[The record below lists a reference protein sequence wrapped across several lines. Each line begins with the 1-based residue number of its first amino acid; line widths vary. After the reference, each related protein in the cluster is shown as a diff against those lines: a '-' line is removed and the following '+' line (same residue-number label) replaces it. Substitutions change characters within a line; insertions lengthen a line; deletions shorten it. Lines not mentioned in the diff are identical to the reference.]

1 MGEPDESVAGLLVR
15 LREVAGL
22 AAEATRLAARA
33 AQLSGTRLKLGQLE
47 LVPGAVF
54 TVRLPRSVD
63 VVEFSVEAG
72 EWRRLGRA
80 REARF
85 KAEAGCVVL
94 ELVGEREEGQQGRE
108 GHALAEQL
116 RRLGSG
122 ERALLAVSLCQ
133 PKAGELVALARI
145 LGEEDWESIV
155 GELRRINSA
164 LAEYVAALERV
175 IAVARLVL

>member
-1 MGEPDESVAGLLVR
+1 VAEPDKNVAGLLVR
-15 LREVAGL
+15 LREAAELV
-22 AAEATRLAARA
+22 AEATRLAARA
-33 AQLSGTRLKLGQLE
+33 AQLGATRLELGRPE
-47 LVPGAVF
+47 LAPGAVF

-63 VVEFSVEAG
+63 VVEFSIEAG

-80 REARF
+80 GEARF

-94 ELVGEREEGQQGRE
+94 ELVGEGEEGQQGRE
-108 GHALAEQL
+108 GHALAERL
-116 RRLGSG
+116 RRP
-122 ERALLAVSLCQ
+122 ERGDALLAVSLCQ
-133 PKAGELVALARI
+133 PRARELVALARI

-155 GELRRINSA
+155 GELRRINGA